1 MDQALE
7 SQSAQRQVRLSTL
20 FWLMMA
26 SAFLLAH
33 ARSLGADGLWLLGY
47 YLLFVVLSSA
57 LVGIA
62 FGGWADVAYW
72 SALTSLLAFLAVA
85 GGHLPDPS
93 IGVGWGLVG
102 AACGAMI
109 GLAPPKNVL
118 FGVLVSGT
126 VGLVAMLVV
135 VLCHQVKIDQLIAF
149 DIGCS
154 AVVGATLRPF
164 GDLLKW
170 FEAKSKNPR
179 VVLAA
184 WLAICVMVGNMLVP
198 VLTGIHR

>member
-7 SQSAQRQVRLSTL
+7 SYSAQRQVRLSTL
-20 FWLMMA
+20 FWLMAA

-33 ARSLGADGLWLLGY
+33 ARSLGADGLRLLGY
-47 YLLFVVLSSA
+47 YLLFVALCSS

-62 FGGWADVAYW
+62 FGRWADVAYW

-85 GGHLPDPS
+85 GGNLPDPS

-109 GLAPPKNVL
+109 GLASPKNFL
-118 FGVLVSGT
+118 LGVLVSGT

-149 DIGCS
+149 DTGCS

-164 GDLLKW
+164 GDFLKW
-170 FEAKSKNPR
+170 FESKSKNPR

-198 VLTGIHR
+198 VLAGIQR